1 MRPNGRSA
9 PCGLCDRCVA
19 TSPARVAATDDEA
32 AGARALLAAVS
43 RCQGRFGVTSYR
55 RVVAREPVESPTGVR
70 CRGLSGVWRVS
81 GLVEAALTRLA
92 KALIDRGYLC
102 VEGGDYPTL
111 DVTTRG
117 QEVLEGIRSRGL
129 EPG

>member
-1 MRPNGRSA
+1 MTRIVELLRGSRSRK
-9 PCGLCDRCVA
+9 PYWR
-19 TSPARVAATDDEA
+19 
-32 AGARALLAAVS
+32 AVS
-43 RCQGRFGVTSYR
+43 RAC
-55 RVVAREPVESPTGVR
+55 P
-70 CRGLSGVWRVS
+70 GVWRVS

-117 QEVLEGIRSRGL
+117 QGCWKASA
-129 EPG
+129 PWS